1 MRDGLARECKLDRR
15 KLLELKTSKVLLKV
29 NQGRYRKDDANY
41 LDKTAQQESSFVTVV
56 QFIPVVLDE
65 FPGHL
70 TSFHTET
77 TTVKIKK
84 KIKKKKTK
92 KVSIQPFICFEGVR
106 AEYIIWHL
114 QRYVKYGSQIFQR
127 TAISTTFDNNLR
139 VTLCEHGYITSK
151 FFCTKIL

>member
-15 KLLELKTSKVLLKV
+15 KLLELKTTNVLSKV

-77 TTVKIKK
+77 RTIKK
-84 KIKKKKTK
+84 KEKKKKTK
-92 KVSIQPFICFEGVR
+92 KKVLIQPLICFEGVR
-106 AEYIIWHL
+106 AEYII
-114 QRYVKYGSQIFQR
+114 
-127 TAISTTFDNNLR
+127 
-139 VTLCEHGYITSK
+139 
-151 FFCTKIL
+151 

>member
-29 NQGRYRKDDANY
+29 NKGRYRKDDANY

-77 TTVKIKK
+77 TTVKIKQ
-84 KIKKKKTK
+84 IKKQTKK

-106 AEYIIWHL
+106 AEYIMTFAEVRQIWL
-114 QRYVKYGSQIFQR
+114 TNFPK
-127 TAISTTFDNNLR
+127 N
-139 VTLCEHGYITSK
+139 GYFNDI
-151 FFCTKIL
+151 